1 MLKPTAENK
10 IGNMYNL
17 LMKNYL
23 DTGSTPVRSTKSY
36 NMNKTVEKINKYF
49 RDNYDIKVDYST
61 MTITLKKKNNES
73 KKCTISTNSRS
84 TGN

>member
-1 MLKPTAENK
+1 
-10 IGNMYNL
+10 
-17 LMKNYL
+17 
-23 DTGSTPVRSTKSY
+23 
-36 NMNKTVEKINKYF
+36 MNTSFEKINKWF

-61 MTITLKKKNNES
+61 MTITLKKKNNEQ

>member
-1 MLKPTAENK
+1 MIFITLSQHYTEAV
-10 IGNMYNL
+10 NMD
-17 LMKNYL
+17 KA
-23 DTGSTPVRSTKSY
+23 
-36 NMNKTVEKINKYF
+36 VEKINKYF

-61 MTITLKKKNNES
+61 MTITLKKKNNEQ